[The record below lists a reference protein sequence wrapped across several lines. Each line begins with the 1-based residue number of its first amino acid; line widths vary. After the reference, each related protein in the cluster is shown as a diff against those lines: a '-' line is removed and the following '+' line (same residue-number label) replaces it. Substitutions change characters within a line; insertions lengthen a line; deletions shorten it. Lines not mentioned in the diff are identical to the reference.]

1 MEGSYDYKQ
10 AKNDVGLFMGERQ
23 ALVFLM
29 EGFHY
34 SFFTTHTTHGG
45 YKELFF
51 FPFYVT
57 IRVKNRIFL
66 LLRLVFPF
74 LN

>member
-10 AKNDVGLFMGERQ
+10 AKNDVGLFMGMRQ

-34 SFFTTHTTHGG
+34 SFFTQHM
-45 YKELFF
+45 
-51 FPFYVT
+51 
-57 IRVKNRIFL
+57 RIQGVVFL
-66 LLRLVFPF
+66 PF
-74 LN
+74 LRYYSCQKSHFSLIAFSVLS

>member
-10 AKNDVGLFMGERQ
+10 AKNDVSLFVGMRQ

-34 SFFTTHTTHGG
+34 SFFTTLTHN
-45 YKELFF
+45 
-51 FPFYVT
+51 T
-57 IRVKNRIFL
+57 
-66 LLRLVFPF
+66 
-74 LN
+74 